1 MSKPHTPLF
10 LERQSYRGR
19 RLIDFVRIL
28 PVVGAFLWSIP
39 LLWPT
44 GEGSSVSISEAIL
57 YVFGVWFFMV
67 IGSAMISFFLHRA
80 GLNLE
85 NEDG

>member
-1 MSKPHTPLF
+1 VSKSHTPLF

-19 RLIDFVRIL
+19 RLIDFLRIL
-28 PVVGAFLWSIP
+28 PVIGVFLWSVP

-44 GEGSSVSISEAIL
+44 GKESSVSISEAIL
-57 YVFGVWFFMV
+57 YVFGVWFLMV
-67 IGSAMISFFLHRA
+67 FGSALIAFFLHRT
-80 GLNLE
+80 GLDLE